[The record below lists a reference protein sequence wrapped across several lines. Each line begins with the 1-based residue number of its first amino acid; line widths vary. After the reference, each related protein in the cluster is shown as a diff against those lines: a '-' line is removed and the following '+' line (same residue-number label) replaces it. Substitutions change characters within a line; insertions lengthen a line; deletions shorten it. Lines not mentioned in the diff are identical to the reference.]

1 MIQIYFEVTPNE
13 ISQLNQ
19 TQLPELLKILLYSEA
34 KLFKIPASCI
44 HVPLQE
50 TIPDGGEDA
59 RIRWDTTQP
68 EKTDWIPNRFTI
80 FQSKAMDMAINQC
93 KREFFQKKTSK
104 LKPSIEDVLDANG
117 AYILFFNRPCVPKS
131 QKPRIAKMREAIDE
145 AGKFYAKSADIQ
157 IYDSNKIAAWT
168 NSNLSAITAVK
179 NWLGRAIL
187 PGALTWQNWND
198 SDLNQ
203 NPYFSDEIHEDI
215 IHQLRSHF
223 KERHAVARI
232 VGLSG
237 IGKSRLA
244 LETFRR
250 PENPNERPDQETT
263 SRSAIYINTA
273 TSSEIPNAIVQW
285 GNQQVS
291 GIVIVDNCDLELHD
305 LLKSE
310 IRHKSRNLSL
320 LTIDNNPENETS
332 DSDPDELFEKLE
344 PVSDEV
350 IKKIT
355 QQFYPSFNPEE
366 ISRVVEFSQGFPRIA
381 ILIGE
386 ANLRGKSSI
395 ARLDDLTLVRK
406 LTYLA
411 DENEAIRVI
420 SSCSLFSHFGIAGDK
435 SDQWKFV
442 AKDICKIDGDD
453 FYRIIKKY
461 TAKGILD
468 QRGRFI
474 RVVPKPLAIRLATDW
489 WDKTS
494 PDTREKIFQECLQND
509 LFIPLCEQM
518 KNLHSSESVKNFVSD
533 HYNLN
538 GPNCT
543 LDNFTSAAGSKILY
557 YFVEINP
564 EACINALTKVFG
576 KLSKEEMLKVPN
588 RRDIIWALEK
598 LCFWEETF
606 VKSAELL
613 ANFAIA
619 ETESFGNNSTNMF
632 FQFFWWQLSGTQA
645 PPELR
650 LLVLTDLSDSGN
662 QDLKKL
668 AISAAGHA
676 LKTNGFFRVSGAE
689 SQGSRPVGKDWRPKY
704 WKDIFDYWRASL
716 KFLQGFARED
726 DECGELARKQIV
738 ECTGGLIYNS
748 RLKDLDPVLKEICNH
763 RGYFWPE
770 LYNEFYE
777 IIRMRLK
784 RSERKDLS
792 SLKNWLILLEP
803 HTMPEKFQM
812 LIKSS
817 PSPIWD
823 FDRESKA
830 MTKKIQKIALECS
843 RNPEELMKNLP
854 TLFSGTNQYGHFLG
868 YCIGQKLK
876 NSDSFL
882 KKSLEILS
890 DKKEVKNLS
899 LNVLGGFLTG
909 IKSKNPS
916 KAEEFRALV
925 IKKKLLENQI
935 FDLIVLSGSSPDDLD
950 VTLKLL
956 EKGTIQIG
964 YLRSRMFAG
973 LFWGRSP
980 HEIISFCD
988 KIRKFGPEGILSA
1001 LEILYVTSLNDSEKK
1016 LLYKDEFRKI
1026 ILEDRPMT
1034 LGEIFTTSNG
1044 YEFTEIVKI
1053 LLSDP
1058 EKDINLARSLTKDIV
1073 KLCKSTR
1080 FDYQLQQSIKPIV
1093 KCLISNYFEISWP
1106 SISKLLLSKKYRE
1119 KHNIVTLLGGNNFDH
1134 APNPYLSDLIPP
1146 EKLINWAKK
1155 NPQNGPEALI
1165 EIIPLTISK
1174 SDEPIEW
1181 NPVVLQLLDEV
1192 PDVKPILDEMHCKI
1206 GSFSW
1211 VGSLIPEYQKQ
1222 KSALNLLKTH
1232 KKSEVRLWAT
1242 EFIKRNEKQIEDERK
1257 SEEEETLG
1265 IF

>member
-1 MIQIYFEVTPNE
+1 M
-13 ISQLNQ
+13 
-19 TQLPELLKILLYSEA
+19 PELLKILLYSEA
-34 KLFKIPASCI
+34 KLFKIPASYI

-80 FQSKAMDMAINQC
+80 FQSKAMDMAIDQC

-104 LKPSIEDVLDANG
+104 LKPSIEEVLDTNG

-145 AGKFYAKSADIQ
+145 AGKSYAKSADIQ

-168 NSNLSAITAVK
+168 NSYLSAITAVK

-203 NPYFSDEIHEDI
+203 NPYFSDEIHKDI

-244 LETFRR
+244 LETFRC
-250 PENPNERPDQETT
+250 PEKPNEQPDQETT
-263 SRSAIYINTA
+263 SRSLIYINTA
-273 TSSEIPNAIVQW
+273 TCSEIPNAIVQW
-285 GNQQVS
+285 GNQQIS

-332 DSDPDELFEKLE
+332 NSDPDELFKKLE
-344 PVSDEV
+344 PVSDDV

-381 ILIGE
+381 MLIGE

-395 ARLDDLTLVRK
+395 ALLDDPTLVRK
-406 LTYLA
+406 LTRLA
-411 DENEAIRVI
+411 GENEAIRVI
-420 SSCSLFSHFGIAGDK
+420 SSCSLFSHFGITGDK

-453 FYRIIKKY
+453 FYQIIKKY

-474 RVVPKPLAIRLATDW
+474 RVVPKPLAIRLAAEW

-494 PDTREKIFQECLQND
+494 PDTHERIFQECLQND

-518 KNLHSSESVKNFVSD
+518 KNLHSSESVKNFVSN
-533 HYNLN
+533 HYTLN

-543 LDNFTSAAGSKILY
+543 LEDFTTVSGSKILY

-564 EACINALTKVFG
+564 EACIDALTKVFG
-576 KLSKEEMLKVPN
+576 KLSRDEMLKVPN

-619 ETESFGNNSTNMF
+619 ETESFGNNSTNLF
-632 FQFFWWQLSGTQA
+632 FQLFWWQLSGTQA
-645 PPELR
+645 PPEHRLR
-650 LLVLTDLSDSGN
+650 VLDDLSDSGN
-662 QDLKKL
+662 LDLKKL

-689 SQGSRPVGKDWRPKY
+689 LQGSRPVGKDWQPKY
-704 WKDIFDYWRASL
+704 KKDIFDYWRAAL
-716 KFLQGFARED
+716 KFLQRYAMLD
-726 DECGELARKQIV
+726 DEFGELARKQIV
-738 ECTGGLIYNS
+738 EWLGGLIYNG
-748 RLKDLDPVLKEICNH
+748 RLKDLDPVLKDICNH

-777 IIRMRLK
+777 IIRLRLK
-784 RSERKDLS
+784 RSERKELS
-792 SLKNWLILLEP
+792 SLKNWLTLLEP
-803 HTMPEKFQM
+803 RTIPEKFQM
-812 LIKSS
+812 LVKSP
-817 PSPIWD
+817 PSPTWA
-823 FDRESKA
+823 FDQESKI
-830 MTKKIQKIALECS
+830 MTKKIQKLALECS
-843 RNPEELMKNLP
+843 RNPDELMNNLSV
-854 TLFSGTNQYGHFLG
+854 LFSGTNPYGHLLG

-876 NSDSFL
+876 NSDSVL

-890 DKKEVKNLS
+890 DNKNKKNLS

-909 IKSKNPS
+909 IRSK
-916 KAEEFRALV
+916 KFKTVEEFRNVV

-935 FDLIVLSGSSPDDLD
+935 FDLLVLSGSSPDDLD
-950 VTLKLL
+950 VTLTLL

-964 YLRSRMFAG
+964 YLRSRMFTG
-973 LFWGRSP
+973 LFGGRSP
-980 HEIISFCD
+980 AEIISFCD

-1001 LEILYVTSLNDSEKK
+1001 LEILYLTSLNDSEKK

-1026 ILEDRPMT
+1026 MLEDHPIT
-1034 LGEIFTTSNG
+1034 LGPIFSTSDG
-1044 YEFTEIVKI
+1044 YQFNEIVKI
-1053 LLSDP
+1053 LLS
-1058 EKDINLARSLTKDIV
+1058 EKEDDVTLARSLTED
-1073 KLCKSTR
+1073 
-1080 FDYQLQQSIKPIV
+1080 FIKMCRSSRTDFHLLLTLKPV
-1093 KCLISNYFEISWP
+1093 AKCLITHYFNTTWP
-1106 SISKLLLSKKYRE
+1106 SLSKLVLSKKFHDR
-1119 KHNIVTLLGGNNFDH
+1119 HNMMLLLGGYNLDH
-1134 APNPYLSDLIPP
+1134 APDSYLLNSIPP
-1146 EKLINWAKK
+1146 EKLIKWAMV
-1155 NPQNGPEALI
+1155 NQPNGPISLI
-1165 EIIPLTISK
+1165 EIIPLTINRPDDSI
-1174 SDEPIEW
+1174 DW
-1181 NPVVLQLLDEV
+1181 NPIVLNLLEYV
-1192 PDVKPILDEMHCKI
+1192 ADVRLLLEEMQNQI
-1206 GSFSW
+1206 GYFSW
-1211 VGSLIPEYQKQ
+1211 SGSLIPAYEKQ
-1222 KSALNLLKTH
+1222 NAVVNLLKTH
-1232 KKSEVRLWAT
+1232 KRSEVRRWAT
-1242 EFIKRNEKQIEDERK
+1242 DFIKRNEKEIADERM
-1257 SEEEETLG
+1257 SEEEEKIG
-1265 IF
+1265 IR